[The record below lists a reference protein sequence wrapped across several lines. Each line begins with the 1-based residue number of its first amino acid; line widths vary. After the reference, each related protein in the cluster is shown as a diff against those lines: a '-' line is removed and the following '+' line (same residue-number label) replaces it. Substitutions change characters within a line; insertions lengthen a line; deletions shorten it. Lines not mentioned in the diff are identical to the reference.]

1 MNASLR
7 EKKYDIAR
15 LFHELHL
22 VIKQAMRREFECLGL
37 TMPQTMVIG
46 TLMSKGPM
54 KVTELSEAL
63 GFTNSTTSGILDRL
77 EKQDIIQRARAQQ
90 DRRVVT
96 VSVTKGFLDQHDNF
110 IVRFNQNFENLLQ
123 NGNEEE
129 LDKVLEGLRILKDL
143 LRTDELPREES
154 KR

>member
-54 KVTELSEAL
+54 KVTELSETL

>member
-22 VIKQAMRREFECLGL
+22 VIKQSMRREFECLGL

-54 KVTELSEAL
+54 KVTELSETL

-77 EKQDIIQRARAQQ
+77 EKQDIIQRERAQQ

-96 VSVTKGFLDQHDNF
+96 VSVTKGFLAQHDNF

-123 NGNEEE
+123 NGNDEE
-129 LDKVLEGLRILKDL
+129 LDKVLEGMRILKDL

>member
-1 MNASLR
+1 MKASLR

-22 VIKQAMRREFECLGL
+22 VIKQSMRREFECLGL

-54 KVTELSEAL
+54 KVTELSETL

-77 EKQDIIQRARAQQ
+77 EKQDIIQRERAQQ